1 MTKKT
6 FLLAPAVALA
16 LPLAACATTTPA
28 TDTEDEYRVR
38 EPEGECDASG
48 VQDLVGQQATQELG
62 ARLLER
68 TGARVL
74 RWVPPNT
81 AVTMDYRLDR
91 LTVSYDADMVIERIS
106 CG

>member
-1 MTKKT
+1 MRTI
-6 FLLAPAVALA
+6 PIIVALGVS
-16 LPLAACATTTPA
+16 LAACATTPA
-28 TDTEDEYRVR
+28 SPDDGEPPARA
-38 EPEGECDASG
+38 PEGECDASG
-48 VQDLVGQQATQELG
+48 VQGMVGEVASQELG
-62 ARLLER
+62 AMLLER

-91 LTVSYDADMVIERIS
+91 LTVSYDAGMVIERIS

>member
-1 MTKKT
+1 
-6 FLLAPAVALA
+6 
-16 LPLAACATTTPA
+16 
-28 TDTEDEYRVR
+28 VR
-38 EPEGECDASG
+38 QPEGECEPSG
-48 VQDLVGQQATQELG
+48 VQGMVGEVATQELG
-62 ARLLER
+62 AMLLER

>member
-1 MTKKT
+1 MRRY
-6 FLLAPAVALA
+6 AIGAALA
-16 LPLAACATTTPA
+16 ASLAACATVPA
-28 TDTEDEYRVR
+28 YSTGEEPPARQ
-38 EPEGECDASG
+38 PEGECDASG
-48 VQDLVGQQATQELG
+48 VQDMLGEVATQELG
-62 ARLLER
+62 ATLLER